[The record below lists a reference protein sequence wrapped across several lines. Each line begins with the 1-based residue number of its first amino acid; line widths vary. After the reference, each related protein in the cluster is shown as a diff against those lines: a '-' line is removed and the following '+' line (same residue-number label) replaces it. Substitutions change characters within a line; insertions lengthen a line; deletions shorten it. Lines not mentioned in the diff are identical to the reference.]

1 MIDFSHHPV
10 LGNRFHQGPANLI
23 TITRRKARTLRS
35 IFRRA
40 TLGIRHRSPIP
51 PLLLHAEGTRLRARY
66 QHDSLAVEYVE
77 PGCYRP
83 LDSIPVPLDV
93 LGDIEGRDDS
103 PVVFEAAEPD
113 RTVIRWQ
120 DHGIP
125 QVRECPVTPFGNIAP
140 FPETPTAWTEAP
152 GDLLTAL
159 AEASE
164 ICTDESTRYALNCM
178 QLRGTLHKIIS
189 TDGHQLLVRSGF
201 GFPWDGDVLIKGS
214 PIFACKALARDQ
226 PVQIGKTD
234 THVVLKIGPW
244 SIWNEIQK
252 DVRFPGV
259 EEAIPGADA
268 LTTRLQ
274 LDHEDARFL
283 QEAIDRLPGNEE
295 LNSPATIDM
304 NGKVTIRAR
313 GSDQSPI
320 TELVLDRSS
329 YSGLAVRINTNRNF
343 LKRAIQLGFSEIG
356 ISDVETP
363 VVCRQSHRVYA
374 WQPLNSDAAIEPA
387 DNVVRIESQPVSVIT
402 NSITTN
408 NESPRRSMNGPI
420 QSNGHESAAPANSN
434 SHPASENPG
443 TSLATLI
450 QDAEA
455 LHATLTDARASIA
468 RLIAGLRRHRKQSR
482 LVSETLKSL
491 RLLRLTETAE

>member
-1 MIDFSHHPV
+1 M
-10 LGNRFHQGPANLI
+10 I
-23 TITRRKARTLRS
+23 TITRCKARTLRS
-35 IFRRA
+35 ILRRA
-40 TLGIRHRSPIP
+40 TLGIRHRSSIP
-51 PLLLHAEGTRLRARY
+51 PLVLHAEGTRLRARY

-77 PGCYRP
+77 PGSYRP

-140 FPETPTAWTEAP
+140 FPETPTAWTQAP
-152 GDLLTAL
+152 ADLLAAL

-178 QLRGTLHKIIS
+178 QLRGTLHKIIA

-201 GFPWDGDVLIKGS
+201 GFPGDGDLLIKGS
-214 PIFACKALARDQ
+214 PIFACKSLARDQ
-226 PVQIGKTD
+226 SVQIGKTD
-234 THVVLKIGPW
+234 THVVLRIGPW
-244 SIWNEIQK
+244 TIWNEIQK
-252 DVRFPGV
+252 DARFPGV
-259 EEAIPGADA
+259 EEAIPGTDA

-295 LNSPATIDM
+295 LNSPATLDM
-304 NGKVTIRAR
+304 NGKVAIRAR
-313 GSDQSPI
+313 GSDPSQI

-329 YSGLAVRINTNRNF
+329 YAGPAVRINTNRNF

-356 ISDVETP
+356 ISDLETP
-363 VVCRQSHRVYA
+363 VICRQPHLVYA
-374 WQPLNSDAAIEPA
+374 WQPLSGDAAIEPT
-387 DNVVRIESQPVSVIT
+387 DNVTRIESQPATVIT
-402 NSITTN
+402 NSITTD
-408 NESPRRSMNGPI
+408 NESPRRSMSAPI
-420 QSNGHESAAPANSN
+420 QSNGHETAASANSN
-434 SHPASENPG
+434 GHPASENSG

-455 LHATLTDARASIA
+455 LHATLTDARASIT

-491 RLLRLTETAE
+491 RQLKLTETAE